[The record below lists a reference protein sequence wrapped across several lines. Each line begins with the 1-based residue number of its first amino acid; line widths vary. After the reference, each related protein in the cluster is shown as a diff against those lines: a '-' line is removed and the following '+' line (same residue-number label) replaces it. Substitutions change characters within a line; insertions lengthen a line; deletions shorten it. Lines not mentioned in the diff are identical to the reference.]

1 MKLYRLIFVGKA
13 FLLLA
18 SIYFINHD
26 ITIGHLLN
34 KCGVNCIS
42 IDLPNVISYMIYIVI
57 PILLTYQNH
66 KRFPKLDHAN
76 IKEENINMVESA
88 SAIFLPTFFGYV
100 FVGLSIN
107 NDMTLVVTYIALTVL
122 CYCAEI
128 YLYNPIFHL
137 LGYRFYFVTADKNK
151 ILVMTKK
158 DIKLKEHIEFKILGQ
173 VNDFTYIDIEVPSN
187 KSEE

>member
-13 FLLLA
+13 FLLLV
-18 SIYFINHD
+18 SIYLINHS
-26 ITIGHLLN
+26 ITIGHIL
-34 KCGVNCIS
+34 KACGITCIS
-42 IDLPNVISYMIYIVI
+42 IDLPNLISYIIYFVI
-57 PILLTYQNH
+57 PILLTYLNH
-66 KRFPKLDHAN
+66 RRFPKLDHAN
-76 IKEENINMVESA
+76 IKEENIIMIESA

-107 NDMTLVVTYIALTVL
+107 NNMTLVVTYIALTVL

-151 ILVMTKK
+151 VLVMTKK
-158 DIKLKEHIEFKILGQ
+158 DIKLGERTEFTKLGQ

>member
-13 FLLLA
+13 FLLLV
-18 SIYFINHD
+18 SIYLINHS
-26 ITIGHLLN
+26 ITIGQILN
-34 KCGVNCIS
+34 ACGITCIS
-42 IDLPNVISYMIYIVI
+42 INLPNVISYSIYIVI
-57 PILLTYQNH
+57 PVLLTYLNH
-66 KRFPKLDHAN
+66 RKFPKLDPAD
-76 IKEENINMVESA
+76 IKEENISMVESA

-107 NDMTLVVTYIALTVL
+107 NNMTLVVTYIALTVL

-151 ILVMTKK
+151 VLVMTKK
-158 DIKLKEHIEFKILGQ
+158 NIKLGEQVEFKRLGQ
-173 VNDFTYIDIEVPSN
+173 VNDFTYIDIEEPSK

>member
-13 FLLLA
+13 FLLLV
-18 SIYFINHD
+18 SIYLINHS
-26 ITIGHLLN
+26 ITIGQIL
-34 KCGVNCIS
+34 KECGVTCIS
-42 IDLPNVISYMIYIVI
+42 IDLPNVTSYMIYIVL
-57 PILLTYQNH
+57 PVLLTYLNH
-66 KRFPKLDHAN
+66 RTFPKLDHAN

-107 NDMTLVVTYIALTVL
+107 NNLTLVIAYIVLTIL
-122 CYCAEI
+122 CYYAEI

-151 ILVMTKK
+151 VLVMTKK
-158 DIKLKEHIEFKILGQ
+158 DIKLGELIEFKTLGQ
-173 VNDFTYIDIEVPSN
+173 VNDFSYIDIEESSN

>member
-13 FLLLA
+13 FILLV
-18 SIYFINHD
+18 SIFLINHG
-26 ITIGHLLN
+26 ITIG
-34 KCGVNCIS
+34 KIFS
-42 IDLPNVISYMIYIVI
+42 IDLPDAISYAIYVVV
-57 PILLTYQNH
+57 PVFLTYLNH
-66 KRFPKLDHAN
+66 RRFTKLDHADIKEGN
-76 IKEENINMVESA
+76 IKLIESA

-107 NDMTLVVTYIALTVL
+107 NIPTLVFVYIALTIL

-151 ILVMTKK
+151 VLVMTKK
-158 DIKLKEHIEFKILGQ
+158 DIKLGEPIEFMKLGQ
-173 VNDFTYIDIEVPSN
+173 VNDFTYIDIEETY
-187 KSEE
+187 KESEE